1 MPPQSLYLS
10 PFESTDR
17 MSMTAH
23 LADLMPNVSTPLQG
37 WITEKKRSQDRGTR
51 GAGKGANGETK
62 QGKVRG
68 YAGVENDKGQRAF
81 GIPMRQN
88 GVMEGRRSCS
98 KVEICT
104 WLATGDKYAKRS
116 SGSK

>member
-1 MPPQSLYLS
+1 
-10 PFESTDR
+10 
-17 MSMTAH
+17 MTAH
-23 LADLMPNVSTPLQG
+23 LADLLPNVSAPLQG
-37 WITEKKRSQDRGTR
+37 WRTEKKKRSQDRGTR

-81 GIPMRQN
+81 GIQMRQN
-88 GVMEGRRSCS
+88 GVMEERRSRS

-104 WLATGDKYAKRS
+104 WLAIGDKYAKRS
-116 SGSK
+116 SEQSHR